1 MHFNGMR
8 KAISKR
14 ALTDILINLST
25 IRQILQEEQEKEKN
39 EQ

>member
-1 MHFNGMR
+1 MHLNGLR

-14 ALTDILINLST
+14 ALTDILINLSA
-25 IRQILQEEQEKEKN
+25 IRQILQEEQEDKN